1 VDSDMS
7 DREDFQVTT
16 EARASVLAVP
26 DAAGLAFGGGDGGR
40 TPPAGAFREGRLDR
54 ACAISQI
61 LTRIAALPPDSP
73 VLDMIAGKL

>member
-16 EARASVLAVP
+16 EARAGGLAVP
-26 DAAGLAFGGGDGGR
+26 DAAGLPLGGGDEGL
-40 TPPAGAFREGRLDR
+40 TPPSGAFRAGQLDR
-54 ACAISQI
+54 ACAINQI